1 VNADRIADAVEDRLR
16 QQHRGDRTLYRREL
30 GICVGSGRIDVAAVN
45 GLITGC
51 EVKSSRDGLG
61 RLPQQVELYGR
72 VVDTAILVI
81 ERARPE
87 RVVDQL
93 PAWWGVWRAVEDGTE
108 LVRLDVLR
116 DPAPNPRVDPLAVA
130 QLLWRDE
137 AFDVLRELGLH
148 RGLSSATRW
157 RLWEMVAKEL
167 PIDALRQQVRWRLK
181 ARPRW

>member
-1 VNADRIADAVEDRLR
+1 MR
-16 QQHRGDRTLYRREL
+16 QQHRGESTLYRREL
-30 GICVGSGRIDVAAVN
+30 GICVGAGRIDVAAVN

-61 RLPQQVELYGR
+61 RLPQQVELYGK
-72 VVDTAILVI
+72 VVDTAILVV

-87 RVVDQL
+87 RVVDHV
-93 PAWWGVWRAVEDGTE
+93 PAWWGLWRAVEEDSE

-116 DPAPNPRVDPLAVA
+116 DPAPNPGVDPFSVA

-137 AFDVLRELGLH
+137 AFDVVRDLGLH

-157 RLWEMVAKEL
+157 RLWEVLANEL
-167 PIDALRQQVRWRLK
+167 PVDALRQQVRQRLK